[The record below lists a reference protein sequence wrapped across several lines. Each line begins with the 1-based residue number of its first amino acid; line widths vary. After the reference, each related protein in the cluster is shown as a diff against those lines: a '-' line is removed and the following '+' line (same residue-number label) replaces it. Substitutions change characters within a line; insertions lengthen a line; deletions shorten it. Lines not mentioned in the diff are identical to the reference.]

1 MTIVHR
7 IRSLVGTDAVLETD
21 GTGLPRVAPRSEEEA
36 ALVLRTA
43 SEAGW
48 RVRVEGAARWSPDDA
63 PADLA
68 LTTQRLSEI
77 TYLDPADLVATA
89 QAGVAWDDLRGALA
103 DQGAWV
109 ALDPPGTG
117 RSVGSVVATATA
129 GPLRGGFGNVRD
141 HVLGLTLVTGD
152 GRVVRPGGRVVK
164 NVAGF
169 DLAKLA
175 TGSFGAFGVVTSV
188 TLRLRAVP
196 RADMTLV
203 ATGMRDALLSA
214 ARRILDA
221 GITPGALELLAPA
234 AAQAADWALAIRLIG
249 ADAEVQAAR
258 NAVGGAASLGFAELP
273 ARESAQLWSDVLAG
287 AESGPTTVRLGTLP
301 SALDDA
307 LDLVAHHLPEAWL
320 AATVGGGTIRWS
332 GETTHD
338 RVKLLRHQA
347 AQQEIPLTL
356 ERAPWPMRASLGH
369 FGAYREG
376 VGRLVGQLRRA
387 FDPHGTLVV
396 PVDAV
401 A

>member
-1 MTIVHR
+1 M
-7 IRSLVGTDAVLETD
+7 
-21 GTGLPRVAPRSEEEA
+21 APRSEEEA
-36 ALVLRTA
+36 ALILRTA

-48 RVRVEGAARWSPDDA
+48 RVRVEGARSWSHEDA
-63 PADLA
+63 PADVA
-68 LTTQRLSEI
+68 LTTQRLSDI
-77 TYLDPADLVATA
+77 PYLDPADLVATA
-89 QAGVAWDDLRGALA
+89 QAGVRWNDLRGALA

-117 RSVGSVVATATA
+117 RTVGSVVAAATA
-129 GPLRGGFGNVRD
+129 GPLRGAFGNVRD
-141 HVLGLTLVTGD
+141 HILGLTLVTGD

-175 TGSFGAFGVVTSV
+175 TGSFGVFGVITSV

-203 ATGMRDALLSA
+203 ATGMRDALLGA

-221 GITPGALELLAPA
+221 GITPGALELLAPTDT
-234 AAQAADWALAIRLIG
+234 QATDWTLAVRLLG
-249 ADAEVQAAR
+249 AGAEVQAMRDA
-258 NAVGGAASLGFAELP
+258 AGGAAGLALAELP
-273 ARESAQLWSDVLAG
+273 ARESAQLWSDIRAG

-301 SALDDA
+301 SALAGA
-307 LDLVAHHLPEAWL
+307 LDLLAHHLPEAWL
-320 AATVGGGTIRWS
+320 SVTVGSGTIRWS
-332 GETTHD
+332 GDATHD
-338 RVKLLRHQA
+338 GVKLLRHQA
-347 AQQEIPLTL
+347 AQQEMPLTL
-356 ERAPWPMRASLGH
+356 ERAPWSVREAIGH

-396 PVDAV
+396 PVDSAP
-401 A
+401 

>member
-1 MTIVHR
+1 M
-7 IRSLVGTDAVLETD
+7 
-21 GTGLPRVAPRSEEEA
+21 
-36 ALVLRTA
+36 
-43 SEAGW
+43 
-48 RVRVEGAARWSPDDA
+48 
-63 PADLA
+63 
-68 LTTQRLSEI
+68 
-77 TYLDPADLVATA
+77 
-89 QAGVAWDDLRGALA
+89 
-103 DQGAWV
+103 
-109 ALDPPGTG
+109 
-117 RSVGSVVATATA
+117 
-129 GPLRGGFGNVRD
+129 RGGFGNVRD

-332 GETTHD
+332 GDTTHD

-356 ERAPWPMRASLGH
+356 ERSPWPMRESLGH